1 MIITKENSAKD
12 FQKHAGGKGYN
23 LHLLTKAGFF
33 VPPWIIIGNEVFKD
47 FLNSGNLYSKIDKEL
62 KTIGAKVDI
71 LILKSIS
78 QHIQNLI
85 ISTPTPPRVEDE
97 IKKAY
102 RILNSPLIAIRSSAI
117 GEDSKQYSF
126 AGQFESYLG
135 IKSES
140 EALLM
145 IKKCWASA
153 FSDRSLFYRRS
164 NNIEFSGETVG
175 MAVIFQE
182 MIEGDR
188 SGVMFTDDPLSND
201 STKVVVNS
209 VYGLGIGVV
218 SDTVEA
224 DHYVIDKKSKKVV
237 ERRIVDKTN
246 KFTYSLKSNSIK
258 EESVSKKEQNV
269 SSLSDFE
276 VSHLTELGL
285 KIETFYNCPQ
295 DIEWTIKGK
304 NFYILQSRPIT
315 TTSKITPKGTIN
327 IWDNSNIVESYG
339 GLTLPLTFTFARYVY
354 HRVYVQFC
362 EVLMVPR
369 KNIQKMDHFLA
380 NMLGIFYGRIYYNL
394 INWYRLTSI
403 LPGFK
408 HNSSF
413 METMMGTRQSLQK
426 EIADSIQPFQSKNKF
441 YASILKIIVGCKFL
455 YYHFVIQKKVDDFLR
470 YFNKVYQEYRKI
482 DYLGLEPDRTL
493 AKYKEIEL
501 KLLYHWKAPI
511 INDFLCMVHFGVLK
525 KLTGKWLPQLDNS
538 IHNDLLCG
546 QGNIES
552 TAPTQQLI
560 NMANVARTDKQLKH
574 LLLTTPAEK
583 CMETIMQSDFAPFRN
598 LIDQYIDQYGF
609 RCMNEMKLEQKD
621 LHQDPT
627 FLFMCLKNYLRENQL
642 NFEKYLDKEDQ
653 IREEAEKRVREHLS
667 GIKRSIYFWSL
678 KHARRAVR
686 NRENTRFCR
695 TKIYGVV
702 RSMFFS
708 IGKHYTKHSIIEK
721 PEDIFYLELDELL
734 GTIDGT
740 LTTQNLKNL
749 IVLRKTEYRRY
760 TTVDL
765 PNRFVTQGPVYWNNE
780 YVDTQSNAKDVSNS
794 QLNGIGCSPGI
805 VEKTVKI
812 IISPNNNTRLN
823 GEILVTQRT
832 DPGWIPLYPSISGL
846 LVERGSLLS
855 HSAIVARE
863 MGIPTVVGIPNL
875 TKIIKNG
882 MRVRM
887 DGKSGTVQ
895 ILES

>member
-1 MIITKENSAKD
+1 MIITKNSPTNNLP
-12 FQKHAGGKGYN
+12 QYAGGKGYN
-23 LHLLTKAGFF
+23 LHLLTNAGFF
-33 VPPWIIIGNEVFKD
+33 VPRWIIIDNETFKD
-47 FLNSGNLYSKIDKEL
+47 FLNSNNLYSKINNEL
-62 KTIGAKVDI
+62 KTIRVKADI
-71 LILKSIS
+71 QSVKSIS
-78 QHIQNLI
+78 QRIQNLI
-85 ISTPTPPRVEDE
+85 ISAPIPLAIGAE

-102 RILNSPLIAIRSSAI
+102 HALNSSLIVIRSSAI
-117 GEDSKQYSF
+117 GEDSKQHSF

-140 EALLM
+140 DALLM

-153 FSDRSLFYRRS
+153 FSDRSLFYRSS
-164 NNIEFSGETVG
+164 NDIKFSGETVG

-182 MIEGDR
+182 MIAGDR
-188 SGVMFTDDPLSND
+188 SGVMFTNDPSSND

-209 VYGLGIGVV
+209 VYGLGVGLVN
-218 SDTVEA
+218 DTIEA
-224 DHYVIDKKSKKVV
+224 DHYVIDKKSKKAV

-246 KFTYSLKSNSIK
+246 KLIYSSKSNSIR
-258 EESVSKKEQNV
+258 EEPISKKEQNF

-276 VSHLTELGL
+276 LSQLTELGL
-285 KIETFYNCPQ
+285 KIEVFYNCPQ
-295 DIEWTIKGK
+295 DIEWTIKGR

-315 TTSKITPKGTIN
+315 TTSKTPKGSIN

-354 HRVYVQFC
+354 HKVYVQFC
-362 EVLMVPR
+362 EVLMIPQ
-369 KNIQKMDHFLA
+369 KNIQKMDYFLA

-413 METMMGTRQSLQK
+413 METMMGTRQSLEQ
-426 EIADSIQPFQSKNKF
+426 EIADSIRPFQSQSRF
-441 YASILKIIVGCKFL
+441 YTSLLKIIVGCKFL
-455 YYHFVIQKKVDDFLR
+455 YYHLVIQRRVDGFSR
-470 YFNKVYQEYRKI
+470 YFDTVYQEYKKV
-482 DYLGLEPDRTL
+482 DYSGLEPDKIL
-493 AKYKEIEL
+493 IKYREIEL

-525 KLTGKWLPQLDNS
+525 KLTGKWLPQLNSS

-560 NMANVARTDKQLKH
+560 KMANVARLDKQLKH

-583 CMETIMQSDFAPFRN
+583 CMEAIRQSDFVAFRD
-598 LIDQYIDQYGF
+598 LIDQYVDQYGF

-621 LHQDPT
+621 LYQNPT
-627 FLFMCLKNYLRENQL
+627 FLFVCLKNYLREDQL
-642 NFEKYLDKEDQ
+642 NFEKYIDKEEK
-653 IREEAEKRVREHLS
+653 IREEAEKKVAEHLS
-667 GIKRSIYFWSL
+667 GLKRLIYFWSL

-702 RSMFFS
+702 RSMFYN
-708 IGKHYTKHSIIEK
+708 IGKDYAKRSIVET
-721 PEDIFYLELDELL
+721 PEDLFYLELNELL
-734 GTIDGT
+734 GTINGT

-749 IVLRKTEYRRY
+749 IALRKIEYKRY
-760 TTVDL
+760 ATVEL
-765 PNRFVTQGPVYWNNE
+765 PSRFVTHGPVYWGNE
-780 YVDTQSNAKDVSNS
+780 YADNHDNDTSIGAN
-794 QLNGIGCSPGI
+794 QLKGIGCSPGI
-805 VEKTVKI
+805 VEKTVKVVM
-812 IISPNNNTRLN
+812 SPNSNTRLK

-875 TKIIKNG
+875 IKMVRNGTK
-882 MRVRM
+882 VRM
-887 DGKSGTVQ
+887 DGKNGIVQ
-895 ILES
+895 ILEP

>member
-1 MIITKENSAKD
+1 MIITKENPAKD
-12 FQKHAGGKGYN
+12 VLKYAGGKGYN
-23 LHLLTKAGFF
+23 LYLLTNAGFF
-33 VPPWIIIGNEVFKD
+33 VPRWIVIGNEAFED
-47 FLNSGNLYSKIDKEL
+47 FLNAGNLYSKIDKEL
-62 KTIGAKVDI
+62 KTIGVKADI
-71 LILKSIS
+71 QSVKSIS

-85 ISTPTPPRVEDE
+85 ISAPIPLAIEAE

-102 RILNSPLIAIRSSAI
+102 HALNSPLIAIRSSAM

-140 EALLM
+140 DALLM

-153 FSDRSLFYRRS
+153 FSDRSLFYRSS
-164 NNIEFSGETVG
+164 NGIKFSGETVG

-188 SGVMFTDDPLSND
+188 SGVIFTNDPLSND

-209 VYGLGIGVV
+209 VYGLGVGLVN
-218 SDTVEA
+218 DTIEA
-224 DHYVIDKKSKKVV
+224 DHYVIDKKSKKAVG
-237 ERRIVDKTN
+237 RRIVDKTN
-246 KFTYSLKSNSIK
+246 KLTYSSKSNFIR

-285 KIETFYNCPQ
+285 KIETFYNYPQ

-315 TTSKITPKGTIN
+315 TTSKITPKGSIN

-362 EVLMVPR
+362 EVLMVPQ
-369 KNIQKMDHFLA
+369 KNVQKMDHFLA

-394 INWYRLTSI
+394 INWYRLISI

-413 METMMGTRQSLQK
+413 METMMGTRQSLEQ
-426 EIADSIQPFQSKNKF
+426 EIADSIRPFQSQSRF
-441 YASILKIIVGCKFL
+441 YASLLKIIVGCKFL
-455 YYHFVIQKKVDDFLR
+455 YYHFVIQRRVDGFLR
-470 YFNKVYQEYRKI
+470 YFDTVYQEYRKV
-482 DYLGLEPDRTL
+482 DYFGLEPDRIL
-493 AKYKEIEL
+493 IKYREIEL
-501 KLLYHWKAPI
+501 KLLYQWKAPI

-525 KLTGKWLPQLDNS
+525 KLTGRWLPQLDSS

-560 NMANVARTDKQLKH
+560 NMANVARVDKRLTH

-583 CMETIMQSDFAPFRN
+583 CMDTVRQSDFVTFGS

-621 LHQDPT
+621 LHQDPS
-627 FLFMCLKNYLRENQL
+627 FLFVCLKNYLREDQL
-642 NFEKYLDKEDQ
+642 NFEKYLDKEEQ
-653 IREEAEKRVREHLS
+653 IREEAEKRVRDNLS
-667 GIKRSIYFWSL
+667 GIKRLIYFWSL
-678 KHARRAVR
+678 KHTRRAVR

-702 RSMFFS
+702 RSMFYN
-708 IGKHYTKHSIIEK
+708 IGIHYTQYSIIEK
-721 PEDIFYLELDELL
+721 TEDIFYLELDELS
-734 GTIDGT
+734 GAVDGT
-740 LTTQNLKNL
+740 LTTQNLKSL
-749 IVLRKTEYRRY
+749 ISLRKTEYKRY

-780 YVDTQSNAKDVSNS
+780 YADKHSDAKDISNS

-805 VEKTVKI
+805 VEKIVKVI
-812 IISPNNNTRLN
+812 TSPNNNTRLN

-887 DGKSGTVQ
+887 DGKNGTVQ